1 MVIKAIYPPFL
12 YDYDRLYNYF
22 EPRLVQTNSILEI
35 LIPVKNPI
43 FELGTELPYHESYTF
58 WTHPES
64 TVTKEDILRLRQ
76 SLYGEEFEYP
86 IASEAVEELW
96 HTGHKPE
103 ESQETGFTIPSAWG
117 GDRR

>member
-22 EPRLVQTNSILEI
+22 EPRLVQTYSILEI
-35 LIPVKNPI
+35 LIPVNPI
-43 FELGTELPYHESYTF
+43 SERGTELPYHESHTF

-64 TVTKEDILRLRQ
+64 TVIKEDILRLRQ

-86 IASEAVEELW
+86 IASEAVEEFW

-103 ESQETGFTIPSAWG
+103 ESPTTGFSIPSVWG
-117 GDRR
+117 GNKR